1 MGHSS
6 ERIHTIL
13 VAEEGRE
20 VRLRLGESLRSR
32 PFRIEYADS
41 TSDAL
46 DRVGPGHEHQ
56 VDLVLLGSSWQAND
70 GQDTI
75 SGLRRLKPNLPVI
88 VLAEDPTPSE
98 VVSAM
103 RCGAF
108 DVVLRSVESDDLA
121 EAMLRA
127 LNEPRGA
134 ASGNGANEST
144 VTKAKAPRVVGSWNE
159 KLDLFIDRVSASD
172 VPVLLR
178 GETGVG
184 KEMLARRL
192 HQRSPRA
199 DRPFLKLNCAALP
212 SELIESELFG
222 FEKGAFTGAYRS
234 MPGKFELADGG
245 TILLDE
251 IGDMDVRLQAKLLQ
265 VVQDHEFHRL
275 GSSETSKVNVRV
287 MAATHCDLE
296 QAIADGRFRED
307 LYYRLNIIDIHI
319 PPLRERMDEVIPL
332 AEYFVDVYATSANP
346 ALPLPL
352 RFRQALLDHA
362 WPGNVRELENVIRK
376 YLVLGSEDEVI
387 EGLKRRNS
395 RTVVSQDPRSATEP
409 EPLSLIGASSDA
421 RVRSVNSPSD
431 TNGGGGGA
439 FKAAGN
445 LEEIDNSHREAEMSL
460 ILRALES
467 ARWNRKRAAEIL
479 KIDYKALLYRMK
491 KLGIGESDS

>member
-1 MGHSS
+1 MSHSPD
-6 ERIHTIL
+6 RIHTIL
-13 VAEEGRE
+13 VAEDGHE
-20 VRLRLGESLRSR
+20 VRRWLVDSLRNG
-32 PFRIEYADS
+32 PFRFEYADS
-41 TSDAL
+41 RNDIL
-46 DRVGPGHEHQ
+46 HRVAPGHEHE
-56 VDLVLLGSSWQAND
+56 VDLVLLGTSSQAND
-70 GQDTI
+70 ARETI
-75 SGLRRLKPNLPVI
+75 SGLRRLKPDLPVI
-88 VLAEDPTPSE
+88 VLAKDPTPSE

-103 RCGAF
+103 RSGAF
-108 DVVLRSVESDDLA
+108 DVIPRTVENDDLA
-121 EAMLRA
+121 GAMLRA
-127 LNEPRGA
+127 LNECSGA
-134 ASGNGANEST
+134 GCGNGAN
-144 VTKAKAPRVVGSWNE
+144 AKTAAKSRTLHVVGSWNE

-275 GSSETSKVNVRV
+275 GSGETSKVNVRV

-296 QAIADGRFRED
+296 RAIADGSFRED

-332 AEYFVDVYATSANP
+332 AEYFVEAYATPANP
-346 ALPLPL
+346 ALPLPHRL
-352 RFRQALLDHA
+352 RQALLDHS

-387 EGLKRRNS
+387 EGLNRRNN
-395 RTVVSQDPRSATEP
+395 RTAVALDVSTEP
-409 EPLSLIGASSDA
+409 ETLPQIGPSSGA
-421 RVRSVNSPSD
+421 GVRSVNSPSE
-431 TNGGGGGA
+431 TKVSGGGS
-439 FKAAGN
+439 FTAAGN
-445 LEEIDNSHREAEMSL
+445 LEEIDNSHRAAEMSL
-460 ILRALES
+460 ILRALDS

-479 KIDYKALLYRMK
+479 RIDYKALLYRMK

>member
-1 MGHSS
+1 
-6 ERIHTIL
+6 
-13 VAEEGRE
+13 
-20 VRLRLGESLRSR
+20 
-32 PFRIEYADS
+32 
-41 TSDAL
+41 
-46 DRVGPGHEHQ
+46 
-56 VDLVLLGSSWQAND
+56 LVLLGASSQTND
-70 GQDTI
+70 APETI
-75 SGLRRLKPNLPVI
+75 GGLRRLKPDLPVI

-103 RCGAF
+103 RSGAS
-108 DVVLRSVESDDLA
+108 DVIPRTVGNDDLA
-121 EAMLRA
+121 GAMFRA
-127 LNEPRGA
+127 LNECCGA
-134 ASGNGANEST
+134 GARNGAN
-144 VTKAKAPRVVGSWNE
+144 AKTAAKSKRLHVVGSWNE

-275 GSSETSKVNVRV
+275 GSGETSKVNVRV

-296 QAIADGRFRED
+296 RAIADGSFRED

-332 AEYFVDVYATSANP
+332 AEYFFEAYATPANP
-346 ALPLPL
+346 ALPLPHRL
-352 RFRQALLDHA
+352 RQALLDHT

-387 EGLKRRNS
+387 EGLNRRNN
-395 RTVVSQDPRSATEP
+395 RTAAAMEVVSAEP
-409 EPLSLIGASSDA
+409 ETLPQIGPSSGA
-421 RVRSVNSPSD
+421 GVRGVNSRSEA
-431 TNGGGGGA
+431 NGRGGGS
-439 FKAAGN
+439 FTAAGN
-445 LEEIDNSHREAEMSL
+445 LEEIDNSHRAAEMSL
-460 ILRALES
+460 ILRALDS

-479 KIDYKALLYRMK
+479 RIDYKALLYRMK

>member
-1 MGHSS
+1 MSHSS
-6 ERIHTIL
+6 DKPHTIL
-13 VAEEGRE
+13 VADEGLEIR
-20 VRLRLGESLRSR
+20 RRLGDVLRSR
-32 PFRIEYADS
+32 PFRVEYAASKTDM
-41 TSDAL
+41 L
-46 DRVGPGHEHQ
+46 DRVAPGHEHE
-56 VDLVLLGSSWQAND
+56 VDLVLLGASRQGGESEYAID
-70 GQDTI
+70 A
-75 SGLRRLKPNLPVI
+75 LRRTKPDVPVI
-88 VLAEDPTPSE
+88 VLAEDPSPSD

-103 RCGAF
+103 RAGAF
-108 DVVLRSVESDDLA
+108 DVIPSSLTGEDLTGA
-121 EAMLRA
+121 LERA
-127 LNEPRGA
+127 LNNHC
-134 ASGNGANEST
+134 ASQSANGHNG
-144 VTKAKAPRVVGSWNE
+144 KAVAPKSRSSHVVGSWNE
-159 KLDLFIDRVSASD
+159 KLELFLDRVSASD

-184 KEMLARRL
+184 KELLARRL

-234 MPGKFELADGG
+234 MPGKFELADEG

-275 GSSETSKVNVRV
+275 GSSESSKVNVRV

-332 AEYFVDVYATSANP
+332 AEYFVETYATPVNP
-346 ALPLPL
+346 ALPIPHRLK
-352 RFRQALLDHA
+352 QALLDHS

-376 YLVLGSEDEVI
+376 YLVLGSEEEVI
-387 EGLKRRNS
+387 EGLNRRLN
-395 RTVVSQDPRSATEP
+395 RTLVAGDPRVATEP
-409 EPLSLIGASSDA
+409 GAPST
-421 RVRSVNSPSD
+421 VNPNVVGRSRDLTAPVDPHA
-431 TNGGGGGA
+431 T
-439 FKAAGN
+439 AGN
-445 LEEIDNSHREAEMSL
+445 LEEIDNSHRAAEMNL

-479 KIDYKALLYRMK
+479 RIDYKALLYRMK